1 MFLAVMEVVKMTVL
15 THVVVETVL
24 LPKAGP
30 CGAISHGPWNLD
42 IDLKGKSNVCNS
54 GHGQPVSLE
63 K

>member
-1 MFLAVMEVVKMTVL
+1 MEVVKIMVL
-15 THVVVETVL
+15 SHVIEIVL

-30 CGAISHGPWNLD
+30 CGAVSNGPWNLD

-54 GHGQPVSLE
+54 GHDQPVSLE

>member
-1 MFLAVMEVVKMTVL
+1 MEVVKIMVL
-15 THVVVETVL
+15 SHVIEIVL

-30 CGAISHGPWNLD
+30 CGAVSHGPWNLD

-54 GHGQPVSLE
+54 GHDQPVSLE